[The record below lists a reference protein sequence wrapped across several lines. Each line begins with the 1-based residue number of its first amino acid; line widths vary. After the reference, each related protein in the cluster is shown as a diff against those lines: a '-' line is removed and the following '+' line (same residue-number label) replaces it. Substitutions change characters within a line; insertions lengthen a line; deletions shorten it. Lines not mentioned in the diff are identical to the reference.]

1 MERGHNNTRS
11 HGMNEREDYVPIDI
25 QEDSDIPLFDSMR
38 EMIDDLPP
46 LSNDCCIYRVPK
58 RMREI
63 NEDAYTPGEVSIG
76 PFHRGKEHL
85 QAMEE
90 FKPRYFQSFL
100 NRTDRMTLKSCIR
113 VAKEWEE
120 RARSYYAEGIKLS
133 SDEFVKMVLLDS
145 SFIIEVIWRFNFCN
159 DKNTSY
165 LDRKI
170 SLSNVQQDMIL
181 IENRLPFFILE
192 GLFDLVFPPSQG
204 SSSLLHLSIDFFAGS
219 GVILSD
225 MNESISS
232 SGVKHFVDMLRLC
245 YLPSSPRQAYQVKNV
260 QIPTVTEL
268 HGAGMKFKGSIS
280 NRKLDIRHATGVLEI
295 PQLIVSDSTESLFR
309 NLIAF
314 EQFHYQYDSY
324 IIDYIQ
330 FMDGLIDTAKDAELL
345 IQNGILDSY
354 LSDCSA
360 VATLFNNLTKEMT
373 LWTPNYF
380 YYGISEKLNEYC
392 RDPKHKWRATLTRDY
407 FSTPWKTASTIAA
420 VILLGLTLIQTICS
434 IVSL

>member
-11 HGMNEREDYVPIDI
+11 HGMNEREDYVSIDI

-38 EMIDDLPP
+38 EMIDGLPP

-63 NEDAYTPGEVSIG
+63 NENAYTPGVVSIG

-100 NRTDRMTLKSCIR
+100 NRADHRMTLKSCIR

-120 RARSYYAEGIKLS
+120 RARSYYAESIKLS

-145 SFIIEVIWRFNFCN
+145 SFIIEVIWRFNFCI
-159 DKNTSY
+159 DENTSY
-165 LDRKI
+165 LNRKL
-170 SLSNVQQDMIL
+170 SMSNVKRDTIL
-181 IENRLPFFILE
+181 IENQLPFFILE
-192 GLFDLVFPPSQG
+192 GLFDLVFRG
-204 SSSLLHLSIDFFAGS
+204 SSSFLHLSINYFKVS
-219 GVILSD
+219 HIILSD

-232 SGVKHFVDMLRLC
+232 SGVKHFVDLLRLC
-245 YLPSSPRQAYQVKNV
+245 YLPSSLRPEAYKVKYVQV
-260 QIPTVTEL
+260 PTATEL
-268 HGAGMKFKGSIS
+268 QGAGMKFRRSSS
-280 NRKLDIRHATGVLEI
+280 NLKLDIRHARGVLEI
-295 PQLIVSDSTESLFR
+295 PKFTVNNSTESLFR
-309 NLIAF
+309 NLMAL
-314 EQFHYQYDSY
+314 EQFHYRYNSY

-360 VATLFNNLTKEMT
+360 VATLFNNLTKEMI
-373 LWTPNYF
+373 LWTPNYL

-392 RDPKHKWRATLTRDY
+392 RDPKHKWRATLTSDY